1 MQQERKE
8 NLISFEEQEE
18 KENLISF
25 NLLVDLNNS
34 LAERIKFAVLLS
46 IENKTI

>member
-34 LAERIKFAVLLS
+34 LAERIKFSVLLS